1 MKLVRAATAVLAAVL
16 LAACGATTPASSG
29 TSPASA
35 EPASTGPASSS
46 ATSMSCTEFDMTAAH
61 LLTYVHYVSLN
72 VGTENSSAGYFGEMK
87 DAVSALEAN
96 AAACA
101 PRAAAAL
108 TALVPATKSLEG
120 TYVPGADAAAIATD
134 KAALAAYL
142 LVAKAAWTAMGKDAT
157 VWDTELKYSV

>member
-1 MKLVRAATAVLAAVL
+1 MKLVRVATAVLAAAL
-16 LAACGATTPASSG
+16 LAACAATTPASSG
-29 TSPASA
+29 TSPAA
-35 EPASTGPASSS
+35 TEPASSS
-46 ATSMSCTEFDMTAAH
+46 ATSMSCTDFDLTAAH

-101 PRAAAAL
+101 PKAAAAL

>member
-1 MKLVRAATAVLAAVL
+1 MKLVRAATAVLAVAL
-16 LAACGATTPASSG
+16 LAACAATTPTSSG
-29 TSPASA
+29 TSPAA
-35 EPASTGPASSS
+35 TEPASSS
-46 ATSMSCTEFDMTAAH
+46 PTSMSCTEFDMTAAH

-72 VGTENSSAGYFGEMK
+72 VGTDNSSAGYFTEMK

-101 PRAAAAL
+101 PKATAAL
-108 TALVPATKSLEG
+108 AALVPATSALEG
-120 TYVPGADAAAIATD
+120 AYVPGTDAAAVATD
-134 KAALAAYL
+134 KAALATYL